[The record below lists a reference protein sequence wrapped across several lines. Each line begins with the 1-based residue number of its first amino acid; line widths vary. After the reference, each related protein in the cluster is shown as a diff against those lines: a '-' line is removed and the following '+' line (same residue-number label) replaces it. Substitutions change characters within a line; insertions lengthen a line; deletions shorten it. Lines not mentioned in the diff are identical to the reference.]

1 MADAKQLQADL
12 GVRKQIWLTEFQAGL
27 DPPNHCLMPEFIFGA
42 LHGSFHA
49 ARIIAAINQPGDY
62 AVLTWQTFM
71 SPVDYPRCEPRHLLQ
86 AGSRAL
92 RNALSEPWRVDTRT
106 TGAGKRRA

>member
-62 AVLTWQTFM
+62 AVLAWQTFM
-71 SPVDYPRCEPRHLLQ
+71 SPVDYPR
-86 AGSRAL
+86 
-92 RNALSEPWRVDTRT
+92 
-106 TGAGKRRA
+106 

>member
-62 AVLTWQTFM
+62 AVLTWQVKACLNLHM
-71 SPVDYPRCEPRHLLQ
+71 WWKACLNLL
-86 AGSRAL
+86 GCGRRSCL
-92 RNALSEPWRVDTRT
+92 RSTIHAIRT
-106 TGAGKRRA
+106 

>member
-12 GVRKQIWLTEFQAGL
+12 GVHKQIWLTEFQAGL

-71 SPVDYPRCEPRHLLQ
+71 SPVDYPRYPNVSCHPGLHSSKS
-86 AGSRAL
+86 AK
-92 RNALSEPWRVDTRT
+92 NAVVDRT
-106 TGAGKRRA
+106 GVGKRRA

>member
-1 MADAKQLQADL
+1 M
-12 GVRKQIWLTEFQAGL
+12 RKQIWLTEFQAGL

-62 AVLTWQTFM
+62 AVLTWQ
-71 SPVDYPRCEPRHLLQ
+71 VKAC
-86 AGSRAL
+86 RAL
-92 RNALSEPWRVDTRT
+92 DFGEVVCCPLT
-106 TGAGKRRA
+106 